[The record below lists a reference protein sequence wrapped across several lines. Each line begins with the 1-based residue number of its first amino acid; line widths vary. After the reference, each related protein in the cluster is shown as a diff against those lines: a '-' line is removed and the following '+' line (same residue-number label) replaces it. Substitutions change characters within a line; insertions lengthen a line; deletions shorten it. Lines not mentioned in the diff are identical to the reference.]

1 MVFLRAKL
9 QQFICSEID
18 VDNNLDWLLDTVFV
32 PCLGRT
38 VCEWFSTYYYYFFLV
53 CNNRQETAIQS
64 SDSGFLYFFSEVDR
78 SLFQKKL
85 KSLLKSHHSYPE
97 VIKMSAIYQSIL
109 SYGFQQ
115 LINVVIILV
124 CRL

>member
-1 MVFLRAKL
+1 MNGF
-9 QQFICSEID
+9 QPTIII
-18 VDNNLDWLLDTVFV
+18 
-32 PCLGRT
+32 
-38 VCEWFSTYYYYFFLV
+38 FSLV
-53 CNNRQETAIQS
+53 SNNRQETAVQS
-64 SDSGFLYFFSEVDR
+64 SDSDFFSEVDR

-97 VIKMSAIYQSIL
+97 VIKMSAIYQHVL

-124 CRL
+124 CRF